1 MQGVL
6 PHIAPCQW
14 LVVGEDDGV
23 VLGVGL
29 MAPLPDPAVVVSEG
43 VVKPPG
49 RQGDGGHL
57 DEPTGSQG
65 ASSPRHGPLG
75 QTQMWM

>member
-6 PHIAPCQW
+6 PCVAPRQR
-14 LVVGEDDGV
+14 LIMGEDDGV

-29 MAPLPDPAVVVSEG
+29 VAPLPDPAVVVSEG

-49 RQGDGGHL
+49 RQGEGGRL
-57 DEPTGSQG
+57 GEPTSSQG
-65 ASSPRHGPLG
+65 ASSPGHGPLG
-75 QTQMWM
+75 QPQM